1 MALLSRLLNHLRSNR
16 LSRDIEREMRFH
28 LDERADDLIAA
39 GMRPADAR
47 YEARRRF
54 GNVGLES
61 ERTRERDI
69 FVWLDILMRDLRY
82 ATRTLR
88 SAPAF
93 TMVAIL
99 SLALGIGANTAIFTI
114 IDAVMLKSLPVDRPE
129 QLVAIKR
136 TTKGKEDSPSEWSS
150 IFTNPLWE
158 AIRDRQDMF
167 QGAFAFGS
175 TRFNLAASGEARRV
189 HADWVSG
196 GLFKTLGV
204 RATVGRTI
212 LAADDYRGCSGVVVL
227 SDAFW
232 RSEYASDANVVGKTI
247 SLNGHAL
254 PIVGVADGRFLGMN
268 VGSAAQLY
276 VPLCA
281 ERIFEGP
288 KALDRR
294 SAWYLQVFARL
305 KPGVTIEQIR
315 GRFAALA
322 PGSTSRRFPRIGP
335 PTRSLDIGRP
345 SFSRNRP
352 RRDSRRFGRRTR
364 TPYTFS
370 WRSLDWF
377 SPSPARTSPTCCS
390 LGARRANMSWRFGWR
405 SARVAAGSF
414 DN

>member
-54 GNVGLES
+54 GNVALET
-61 ERTRERDI
+61 ERTRERDV

-82 ATRTLR
+82 AIRTLR

-93 TMVAIL
+93 TVVAIL

-129 QLVAIKR
+129 QLVSIQR

-167 QGAFAFGS
+167 QGVFAFGDA
-175 TRFNLAASGEARRV
+175 RFNLATSGEARRV

-196 GLFKTLGV
+196 GLFRTLGV

-212 LAADDYRGCSGVVVL
+212 LAADDYRGCPGVVVL

-232 RSEYASDANVVGKTI
+232 RSEYAGDANVVGKTI
-247 SLNGHAL
+247 SLNGHPL

-268 VGSAAQLY
+268 VGCAPQLY
-276 VPLCA
+276 VPLCS
-281 ERIFEGP
+281 EVIFEGP

-294 SAWYLQVFARL
+294 SAWYLEVVARL
-305 KPGVTIEQIR
+305 KPG
-315 GRFAALA
+315 
-322 PGSTSRRFPRIGP
+322 
-335 PTRSLDIGRP
+335 
-345 SFSRNRP
+345 
-352 RRDSRRFGRRTR
+352 
-364 TPYTFS
+364 
-370 WRSLDWF
+370 
-377 SPSPARTSPTCCS
+377 
-390 LGARRANMSWRFGWR
+390 
-405 SARVAAGSF
+405 
-414 DN
+414 